1 MGRFTEA
8 NEELVEVFLSVM
20 ETRFPNISQLKIKLI
35 FDTKR
40 RIKDGEIILA
50 SVELA
55 NDKIKFFSKDDV
67 AIDGYDVVAI
77 FDMKAWELSDKK
89 NRERIM
95 SHELRHIFIDESG
108 KVKILPHDV
117 SDFRMEIKANQDD
130 PDWKFK
136 LATLVNDIYE
146 QEKEMSKQSKQL
158 KKGGS
163 YE

>member
-55 NDKIKFFSKDDV
+55 NDKIKFFSKDEV
-67 AIDGYDVVAI
+67 AIDGYDVVVI

-89 NRERIM
+89 NRDRIM

-108 KVKILPHDV
+108 KVKLLPHDV

-130 PDWKFK
+130 PDWKYK
-136 LATLVNDIYE
+136 LTALVNDIYE

-158 KKGGS
+158 KRGEN